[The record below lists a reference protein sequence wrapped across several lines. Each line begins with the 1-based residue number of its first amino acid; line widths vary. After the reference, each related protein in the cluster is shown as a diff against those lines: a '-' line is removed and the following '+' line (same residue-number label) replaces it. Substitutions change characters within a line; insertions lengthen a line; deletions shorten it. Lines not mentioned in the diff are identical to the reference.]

1 MIPIQRVFAP
11 LVFAPLLSLAPFTAI
26 SQSVQAQRNSII
38 RFDPPPPPDRGEPA
52 GRGLGGGQ
60 RGNCLTALVPVTQI
74 SGGDLY
80 WGLTTVDRPTLWFH
94 LSKPLA
100 APASGKWLL
109 QDEAGQVRYSSPFT
123 LPQQSAGTISLSLPM
138 TAPPL
143 QVGQSYR
150 WSVSLECDPEVVDAP
165 VRLEGQLK
173 RVAVPA
179 QLQTQLAAAKT
190 PIEKAA
196 VYAQQGIWHDA
207 LSTLGLSLRQE
218 KSGDRAI
225 VAAWTDLLRQVNL
238 DNAASDPVL
247 PCCTPN
253 ARDR

>member
-1 MIPIQRVFAP
+1 MIPIQRVVAP
-11 LVFAPLLSLAPFTAI
+11 LVFVPLLSLVHFTVTPPL
-26 SQSVQAQRNSII
+26 VQAQRHSTI

-74 SGGDLY
+74 SAGDLY

-94 LSKPLA
+94 LSRPLA
-100 APASGKWLL
+100 APTSGKWVL
-109 QDEAGQVRYSSPFT
+109 QDEAGKVRYSSPFT

-138 TAPPL
+138 TVPPL

-150 WSVSLECDPEVVDAP
+150 WSVSLECDPELVDAP
-165 VRLEGQLK
+165 VKLEGQLK

-190 PIEKAA
+190 PIEKASL
-196 VYAQQGIWHDA
+196 YANHGIWHDA
-207 LSTLGLSLRQE
+207 LTTLGLSLREQNR
-218 KSGDRAI
+218 DRAI
-225 VAAWTDLLRQVNL
+225 VAAWTDLLTQVNL
-238 DNAASDPVL
+238 GNTASTPVL
-247 PCCTPN
+247 PCCTPGT
-253 ARDR
+253 RDR